1 MGGSLLSLIEIF
13 YHFVIKKFFH
23 PQEEETEEKSD
34 LETIDSLLQDQLS
47 IQKTRM

>member
-23 PQEEETEEKSD
+23 PEEEREEENYD
-34 LETIDSLLQDQLS
+34 LERIDSLLQDQKLTS
-47 IQKTRM
+47 KVAV